1 MATTSNQTS
10 FEATFRPRARLL
22 QLLGDQLI
30 GSPRL
35 AIFELVKN
43 AYDADATEV
52 SVTIRGLDSS
62 EPAILVRDDGEG
74 MTPETLRDVW
84 LVPAH
89 DHRERQRKSRQRTGK
104 GRLPLGEKGLGRF
117 AVHKLGDRIQLVTR
131 HAGYDECVVTIDWDA
146 LIDRQFLSEAP
157 VSVTVRPPKVFT
169 GDETGTRIKIT
180 RLRDRA
186 WTRGEARRLMR
197 QITSISS
204 PFAGPDG
211 FKAQLRI
218 PGFENW
224 FTGML
229 SVSDIIRL
237 APWKYTFRFE
247 NGVLSWDYAFRGIE
261 AIKVEPR
268 EEKERSDRL
277 QLPKGTAS
285 DGGLTE
291 QLRRGSKAVA
301 NASYTR
307 DIGPVSGEFYVFDR
321 DREILARLPETSLIK
336 EFLDE
341 NGGVRVYRDGI
352 RVYNYGEPGDD
363 WLGLDLKRVN
373 DPTRSI
379 SRNIV
384 IGAIHLSLEHSDG
397 LVEKTNREG
406 FVENDAYARLRNI
419 VLGGLSSLVAERKK
433 DKDKVRALTG
443 KGQDPETR
451 HIRQPIE
458 NLRKAAQ
465 RAGALEALAP
475 YIRKIEVEYED
486 MREVMVS
493 AGLSGLGLS
502 LVFHEVEQG
511 VRALYD
517 ALRAGQDMDRLMVQ
531 TKELVRIL
539 DGFSELLK
547 RDERQR
553 HSLGKLVQQ
562 MRTFNLLRFRHHRT
576 RLVCPLLDGAD
587 QAEAIF
593 AFPLVLGA
601 LNNLIDNAFHWLQVR
616 WPDTPA
622 RSEATPRAIY
632 VGLSRDFAEGP
643 ALVIADT
650 GPGFRDDPSDVT
662 RPFFTRRTGGMGLG
676 LYYANLVMEM
686 MGGRLAF
693 PERGDLDIPEEFNGA
708 VVALVFKGDK

>member
-1 MATTSNQTS
+1 M
-10 FEATFRPRARLL
+10 
-22 QLLGDQLI
+22 
-30 GSPRL
+30 

-52 SVTIRGLDSS
+52 SVTITGLDGS
-62 EPAILVRDDGEG
+62 EPTILIQDDGEG
-74 MTPETLRDVW
+74 MAPATLRDVW

-89 DHRERQRKSRQRTGK
+89 DHRERQRKNRQRTKK

-117 AVHKLGDRIQLVTR
+117 AVHKLGDRIELVTR
-131 HAGYDECVVTIDWDA
+131 HAGHNECVVVIDWDN
-146 LIDRQFLSEAP
+146 LMSRQFLSEAP
-157 VSVTVRPPKVFT
+157 VSVIVRPPKFFT
-169 GDETGTRIKIT
+169 GNATGTRIKIT
-180 RLRDRA
+180 RLRDQA
-186 WTRGEARRLMR
+186 WSRGEARRLMR

-204 PFAGPDG
+204 PFDGPDG
-211 FKAQLRI
+211 FVAQLRI
-218 PGFENW
+218 PGYENW
-224 FTGML
+224 FAGML
-229 SVSDIIRL
+229 SVSDIIAL
-237 APWKYTFRFE
+237 APWKYTFKFDD
-247 NGVLSWDYAFRGIE
+247 GVLSWDYNFRGIQSL
-261 AIKVEPR
+261 KVEAR
-268 EEKERSDRL
+268 EVVEKSDRL
-277 QLPKGTAS
+277 QLPKSKVS
-285 DGGLTE
+285 DSALTE
-291 QLRRGSKAVA
+291 GRRVDSKAVA
-301 NASYTR
+301 DASFAR

-321 DREILARLPETSLIK
+321 DREILARMPETSLIK

-384 IGAIHLSLEHSDG
+384 IGAIHLSLEHSEG

-406 FVENDAYARLRNI
+406 FVENDAYRRLRNV
-419 VLGGLSSLVAERKK
+419 VLGGFSGLVAERKK
-433 DKDKVRALTG
+433 DKDKLRALTG

-451 HIRQPIE
+451 HIRLPIE
-458 NLRKAAQ
+458 KLRTAAQ
-465 RAGALEALAP
+465 RVGALEALDP
-475 YIRKIEVEYED
+475 YIRKIEAEYED

-517 ALRAGQDMDRLMVQ
+517 ALRSGRDINRLMDQ

-547 RDERQR
+547 RDERKR
-553 HSLGKLVQQ
+553 HSLAKMVQQ
-562 MRTFNLLRFRHHRT
+562 MRTFNLVRFRHHRT
-576 RLVCPLLDGAD
+576 RLVCPLLEGGAD
-587 QAEAIF
+587 QVEAVF

-601 LNNLIDNAFHWLQVR
+601 LNNLIDNALHWLQVR
-616 WPDTPA
+616 WPDTPG
-622 RSEATPRAIY
+622 RDETTPRAIY
-632 VGLSRDFAEGP
+632 VGLSRDFADGP

-650 GPGFRDDPSDVT
+650 GPGFRDDPADLT

-686 MGGRLAF
+686 MGGRLVF
-693 PERGDLDIPEEFNGA
+693 PERGDLDIPEEFDGA
-708 VVALVFKGDK
+708 VVALVFKGEK